1 MTPEQYL
8 WAATTLLLS
17 VVGVLVWAWMG
28 RVDKKIDK
36 IDEEKISA
44 KSYDIMIDDIKK
56 KAHTHGTLG
65 QAGEVIK

>member
-1 MTPEQYL
+1 
-8 WAATTLLLS
+8 
-17 VVGVLVWAWMG
+17 MG

>member
-8 WAATTLLLS
+8 WAVITLILTATA
-17 VVGVLVWAWMG
+17 VIVWNWMRG
-28 RVDKKIDK
+28 VDKRIDK
-36 IDEEKISA
+36 LDEDKISA

>member
-8 WAATTLLLS
+8 WAVTTLL
-17 VVGVLVWAWMG
+17 VTTVGILIWNWMG
-28 RVDKKIDK
+28 KVDKRIEK
-36 IDEEKISA
+36 IDEDKISA

-56 KAHTHGTLG
+56 KAHSHGNLG